1 MRFDNC
7 NAIVFRNVQE
17 LAETIKRLVLR
28 YNNVEESSPL
38 LTWGEFS
45 REILGIFKNNDICIN
60 YLSDIYKE
68 DEEKYYMLLPVD
80 LFRNGYEMV
89 DCDGYV
95 SNDIPFKKRHLL
107 EAVGED
113 DKVTLSFK
121 LGATPV
127 MWDDSYKGTM
137 VEEREGVYKIEYPH
151 EMKINFDIK
160 LSYTD
165 DRITKFSQLYFY
177 VTDVTVEVLK

>member
-1 MRFDNC
+1 MRFDNEKM
-7 NAIVFRNVQE
+7 IFRNVQE

-28 YNNVEESSPL
+28 YNSVEESSAL

-45 REILGIFKNNDICIN
+45 REILGIFKNNEICIN

-68 DEEKYYMLLPVD
+68 DEEKYYMILPVD

-95 SNDIPFKKRHLL
+95 SNDIPFKKRHLI

-113 DKVTLSFK
+113 DTLTLSFK
-121 LGATPV
+121 VGATPV
-127 MWDDSYKGTM
+127 MWDDSCKGTM
-137 VEEREGVYKIEYPH
+137 VEERTGVYKIEYPH
-151 EMKINFDIK
+151 ELKINFDIK

-177 VTDVTVEVLK
+177 VTDVTIDVLK

>member
-1 MRFDNC
+1 MRFDND
-7 NAIVFRNVQE
+7 NTIVFGNEQE

-28 YNNVEESSPL
+28 YNNTNESSPL

-45 REILGIFKNNDICIN
+45 REILGIFKNNEICIN
-60 YLSDIYKE
+60 FLPNIHKE
-68 DEEKYYMLLPVD
+68 ENEKYYMLLPVN

-107 EAVGED
+107 EANKD
-113 DKVTLSFK
+113 DITLNFR
-121 LGATPV
+121 LGVTPV
-127 MWDDSYKGTM
+127 SFDDSYKGTM
-137 VEEREGVYKIEYPH
+137 VEERKGVYTIEYPH
-151 EMKINFDIK
+151 EIQINFSIK
-160 LSYTD
+160 LSSTD

-177 VTDVTVEVLK
+177 VTDVVIEILK

>member
-7 NAIVFRNVQE
+7 NTIVFRKVEE

-28 YNNVEESSPL
+28 YNNIDESSPL

-45 REILGIFKNNDICIN
+45 REILGIFKNNEICIN
-60 YLSDIYKE
+60 LLPKIHKE
-68 DEEKYYMLLPVD
+68 ETEKYYMLLPID

-95 SNDIPFKKRHLL
+95 SNDIPFKKRHIL
-107 EAVGED
+107 GEGTE
-113 DKVTLSFK
+113 DKTLSFK
-121 LGATPV
+121 LWATPV
-127 MWDDSYKGTM
+127 DFDDSYQGKM
-137 VEEREGVYKIEYPH
+137 VEERKGVYKIEYPH
-151 EMKINFDIK
+151 EIQINFDIR
-160 LSYTD
+160 LSSTD

-177 VTDVTVEVLK
+177 VTDVTIEVLK

>member
-1 MRFDNC
+1 MRFDNEKMIF
-7 NAIVFRNVQE
+7 NNVQE

-28 YNNVEESSPL
+28 YNSVEESSPL

-45 REILGIFKNNDICIN
+45 REILGIFKNNEMCIN
-60 YLSDIYKE
+60 YLSDIYYKE
-68 DEEKYYMLLPVD
+68 YKEKYYMILPVD

-137 VEEREGVYKIEYPH
+137 VEERTGVYKIEYPH
-151 EMKINFDIK
+151 EIQINFDIK

-177 VTDVTVEVLK
+177 VTDVTIDVLK